1 MCTYS
6 INEVIFHKLV
16 PASQLKVKG
25 LVGATS
31 HLRSSAGKM
40 LSTAPARLL
49 YFFFGESG
57 INVQYIT
64 NIYFQLLFVY
74 YSLIFVPGIS

>member
-40 LSTAPARLL
+40 PSTAPRLP
-49 YFFFGESG
+49 YFFWKKAESMF
-57 INVQYIT
+57 
-64 NIYFQLLFVY
+64 NILPIYTCNFFL
-74 YSLIFVPGIS
+74 STII

>member
-40 LSTAPARLL
+40 LSAAPRLL
-49 YFFFGESG
+49 YFAESMFNILPIYTFNFFLST
-57 INVQYIT
+57 IV
-64 NIYFQLLFVY
+64 
-74 YSLIFVPGIS
+74 

>member
-49 YFFFGESG
+49 YFFWKKAESMF
-57 INVQYIT
+57 
-64 NIYFQLLFVY
+64 NILPIYTFYFFLSTIV
-74 YSLIFVPGIS
+74 